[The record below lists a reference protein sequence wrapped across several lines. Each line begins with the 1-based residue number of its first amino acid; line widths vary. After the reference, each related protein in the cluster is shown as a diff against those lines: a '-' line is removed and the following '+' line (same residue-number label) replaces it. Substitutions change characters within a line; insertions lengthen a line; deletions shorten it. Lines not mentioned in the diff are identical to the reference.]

1 MIIILMGPP
10 GAGKGSQASLIEEH
24 YKIPH
29 ISTGNMFREN
39 FKNETAIG
47 KLAKEYIDQG
57 HLVPDNLTNDIVRER
72 LSRKDVKKGFMLDG
86 YPRNLAQ
93 AISLDKLIKRNGW
106 KVDYVI
112 NISVDEEVLLRRITG
127 RRVCPNCGAVY
138 HVDTK
143 KPQHEGIC
151 DVCATPLIQRVDD
164 TVETVK
170 TRIDIYNEATKT
182 LIDYYGQQGI
192 LVNVRGN
199 DSIDETFDDV
209 KKILGWDKWSV

>member
-1 MIIILMGPP
+1 MMIVILMGPP
-10 GAGKGSQASLIEEH
+10 GAGKGSQAALIEQH
-24 YKIPH
+24 YKITH

-72 LSRKDVKKGFMLDG
+72 LSRKDIKKGFMLDG

-106 KVDYVI
+106 KIDYVI

-138 HVDTK
+138 HIDTK
-143 KPQHEGIC
+143 KSQHEGIC
-151 DVCATPLIQRVDD
+151 DVCASTLIQRADD

-170 TRIDIYNEATKT
+170 TRIDIYNESSKT
-182 LIDYYGQQGI
+182 LIDYYSQQGI
-192 LVNVRGN
+192 LVNVKGN
-199 DSIDETFDDV
+199 DSIDETFEDI
-209 KKILGWDKWSV
+209 KKIVG